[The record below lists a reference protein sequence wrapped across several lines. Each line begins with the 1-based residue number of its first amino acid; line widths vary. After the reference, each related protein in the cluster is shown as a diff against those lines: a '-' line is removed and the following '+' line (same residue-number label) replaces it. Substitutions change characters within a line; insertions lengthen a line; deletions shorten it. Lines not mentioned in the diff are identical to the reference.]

1 MTLTPRRP
9 YVSPACKEPDMKL
22 YIAGTSALLLSLSL
36 VSTTVHAVDGKQV
49 YHKNC
54 NGCHGTEVFTRP
66 DRRVKNLAELS
77 SRVRQCSYAT
87 EVKWFDDEVN
97 AVTDYLNKSFYK
109 F

>member
-1 MTLTPRRP
+1 MNIYPAGISTL
-9 YVSPACKEPDMKL
+9 L
-22 YIAGTSALLLSLSL
+22 ILFSL
-36 VSTTVHAVDGKQV
+36 VSANALAVDGKQV

-54 NGCHGTEVFTRP
+54 TGCHGTEVFTRP
-66 DRRVKNLAELS
+66 NRRVKNMAELS

-87 EVKWFDDEVN
+87 EVKWFDEEIN